1 MFDRYAQ
8 LNNPVRVSLAKDIA
22 KLAMAEQALTGKAV
36 LHMTAWDIA
45 STLSVDVQEVRLA
58 LRLSYTA
65 EFRKAEGF
73 GFIAPGSGRDGRIY
87 GYVLQN
93 TGSTANAPEQEKA
106 LERQGEVH
114 LDHLRGIQEHY
125 TELSL
130 ALGRKTKRGREA
142 KMAAH
147 LAEAAADAIE
157 LLLP

>member
-1 MFDRYAQ
+1 MCRRCALPCGSATRPSSARPRDSAS
-8 LNNPVRVSLAKDIA
+8 SLPAA
-22 KLAMAEQALTGKAV
+22 GAMA
-36 LHMTAWDIA
+36 
-45 STLSVDVQEVRLA
+45 
-58 LRLSYTA
+58 
-65 EFRKAEGF
+65 
-73 GFIAPGSGRDGRIY
+73 
-87 GYVLQN
+87 
-93 TGSTANAPEQEKA
+93 GSTANAPEQEKA

>member
-8 LNNPVRVSLAKDIA
+8 LNNPARVGLAKAIA
-22 KLAMAEQALTGKAV
+22 NLAQAAQAKTGKAV
-36 LHMTAWDIA
+36 LYMTAWDIA
-45 STLSVDVQEVRLA
+45 SKLGVDAQEVRLA

-65 EFRKAEGF
+65 EFRKAQGF
-73 GFIAPGSGRDGRIY
+73 GFIAPGSGRSGDIY

-106 LERQGEVH
+106 LERQGEVY

-130 ALGRKTKRGREA
+130 SLGRKTKRGREA